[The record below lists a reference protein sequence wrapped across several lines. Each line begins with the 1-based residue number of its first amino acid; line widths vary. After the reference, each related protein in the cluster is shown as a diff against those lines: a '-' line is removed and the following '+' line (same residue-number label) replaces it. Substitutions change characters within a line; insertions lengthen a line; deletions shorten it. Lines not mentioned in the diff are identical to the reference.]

1 MTDTAASDQPFGF
14 WTATALVVGGMIAAG
29 VFILPAQMAP
39 YGVWSIAAWALA
51 IAGSLLLAL
60 VFIALH
66 RQLPGARGAIELVEI
81 GLGPLP
87 GMLVGWSYWLSI
99 LCANAVISLTA
110 AGYAASFVPG
120 LGGNRSSLLACGLI
134 VALTLLNI
142 AGTRIAGW
150 FQVGATAAK
159 VVPLLGAALLLGVI
173 AVQGGMG
180 SSPLPVPPL
189 DRGMFDPL
197 TAAMFALLGFEAAS
211 VAAAR
216 VRDPERNVAR
226 ATIAGLAIAGGL
238 YMVIC
243 TGMALAIPAD
253 VLAKSEA
260 PFALLFDRFVGSGSA
275 TLIAAA
281 AALAAFGALNGW
293 ILLQGEVPRAMAL
306 TGTLPAW
313 FARSN
318 AAGVPV
324 NTHLLSAAIGVGLV
338 LTQLGDGLSEVLTFM
353 VTLTTAT
360 SLWLYLAIA
369 VSGIRLRAA
378 PWAAWGGLVFALLV
392 LWGIGWGISLL
403 SLVLMLSGLPFYRRV
418 RTAAAS

>member
-1 MTDTAASDQPFGF
+1 MTDAATNDQPFGF

-51 IAGSLLLAL
+51 IGGSLLLAL

-87 GMLVGWSYWLSI
+87 GMLVGWAYWLSI

-110 AGYAASFVPG
+110 AGYAASFVPA
-120 LGGNRSSLLACGLI
+120 LTPARSSLLACGLI
-134 VALTLLNI
+134 ALLTLLNI

-159 VVPLLGAALLLGVI
+159 VIPLLGAALLLGWVAI
-173 AVQGGMG
+173 QGEMSTAALAVPAADAG
-180 SSPLPVPPL
+180 L
-189 DRGMFDPL
+189 FAPL

-216 VRDPERNVAR
+216 VRDPARNVAR
-226 ATIAGLAIAGGL
+226 ATLTGLAFAGGL

-243 TGMALAIPAD
+243 TGMALAIPGD
-253 VLAKSEA
+253 ILAGSSA

-275 TLIAAA
+275 IFIAAA

-293 ILLQGEVPRAMAL
+293 VLLQGEVPRAMAL
-306 TGTLPAW
+306 SGTLPAW

-324 NTHLLSAAIGVGLV
+324 NTHLLSCVIAIGLV
-338 LTQLGDGLSEVLTFM
+338 LTQLGEGLSEVLTFM

-369 VSGIRLRAA
+369 LSGIRRGAA
-378 PWAAWGGLVFALLV
+378 PWAAWGGLGFVIMV
-392 LWGIGWGISLL
+392 LWGTGWAISLL
-403 SLVLMLSGLPFYRRV
+403 SLALMLSGLPFYRRV
-418 RTAAAS
+418 KTATAS

>member
-1 MTDTAASDQPFGF
+1 MTTDDDKPFGF

-39 YGVWSIAAWALA
+39 YGVWSIVAWVLA
-51 IAGSLLLAL
+51 IGGSLLLAL

-66 RQLPGARGAIELVEI
+66 KQIPQARGAIELVEI

-110 AGYAASFVPG
+110 TGYLASFVPG
-120 LGGNRSSLLACGLI
+120 LDDTRSSLLACGLI

-159 VVPLLGAALLLGVI
+159 VVPLLGAALLLGWV
-173 AVQGGMG
+173 AAEGEMG
-180 SSPLPVPPL
+180 ASPLPVPPL
-189 DRGMFDPL
+189 GTDMFAPL

-226 ATIAGLAIAGGL
+226 ATLAGLAFAGAL

-243 TGMALAIPAD
+243 TGMALAIPAE
-253 VLAKSEA
+253 VLAGSEA
-260 PFALLFDRFVGSGSA
+260 PFALLFDRYVGTGSA

-293 ILLQGEVPRAMAL
+293 VLLQGEVPRAMAL
-306 TGTLPAW
+306 TGTLPQW
-313 FARSN
+313 FATSN

-324 NTHLLSAAIGVGLV
+324 NTHLLSCAIGVGLV
-338 LTQLGDGLSEVLTFM
+338 LTQLGEGLSEVLTFM

-360 SLWLYLAIA
+360 SLWLYLAVA
-369 VSGIRLRAA
+369 VSGVRLGAA
-378 PWAAWGGLVFALLV
+378 RWAAWGGLVFALLV
-392 LWGIGWGISLL
+392 LWGIGWEISLL
-403 SLVLMLSGLPFYRRV
+403 SLALMLSGLPFYRNSQV
-418 RTAAAS
+418 SI

>member
-1 MTDTAASDQPFGF
+1 MTSDDEPPFGF

-39 YGVWSIAAWALA
+39 YGVWSIVAWVLA
-51 IAGSLLLAL
+51 IGGSVLLAL

-66 RQLPGARGAIELVEI
+66 TQMPQARGAIELVET

-110 AGYAASFVPG
+110 AGYLASFVPG
-120 LGGNRSSLLACGLI
+120 LTGTRSSLLACGLI
-134 VALTLLNI
+134 LLLTLLNI

-150 FQVGATAAK
+150 FQVGATMAK
-159 VVPLLGAALLLGVI
+159 VVPLLGAAVLLGWL
-173 AVQGGMG
+173 AVQGEMDAAA
-180 SSPLPVPPL
+180 LPVPPL
-189 DRGMFDPL
+189 GAGLFDPL

-211 VAAAR
+211 VAASR

-226 ATIAGLAIAGGL
+226 ATLVGLGIAGGL
-238 YMVIC
+238 YMLIT

-260 PFALLFDRFVGSGSA
+260 PFALLFDRYVGSGSA

-313 FARSN
+313 FAKSN

-324 NTHLLSAAIGVGLV
+324 NTHLLSSAIGIGLV
-338 LTQLGDGLSEVLTFM
+338 LTQLGGGLSEVLTFM

-360 SLWLYLAIA
+360 SLWLYLAVA

-392 LWGIGWGISLL
+392 LWGIGLGISLL
-403 SLVLMLSGLPFYRRV
+403 SLVLMLSGLPFYQRRLKNV
-418 RTAAAS
+418 AAS

>member
-1 MTDTAASDQPFGF
+1 MTDKTEAPFGF

-51 IAGSLLLAL
+51 IGGSLLLAL

-66 RQLPGARGAIELVEI
+66 KQIPQARGAIELVEI

-99 LCANAVISLTA
+99 LATNAVISLTA

-120 LGGNRSSLLACGLI
+120 LSGTRSSLLACALI
-134 VALTLLNI
+134 MALTLLNV

-159 VVPLLGAALLLGVI
+159 VIPLVGAVLLLGWI
-173 AVQGGMG
+173 ALKGGMG
-180 SSPLPVPPL
+180 ASPLPVPPL
-189 DRGMFDPL
+189 GKGMFDPL

-216 VRDPERNVAR
+216 VRDPARNVAR
-226 ATIAGLAIAGGL
+226 ATLTGLGIAGGL
-238 YMVIC
+238 YMLIC

-260 PFALLFDRFVGSGSA
+260 PFALLFDRYIGGGSA

-293 ILLQGEVPRAMAL
+293 IMLQGEVPRAMAL

-324 NTHLLSAAIGVGLV
+324 NTHILSGAIGVGLV
-338 LTQLGDGLSEVLTFM
+338 LTQLGEGLSEVLTFM

-369 VSGIRLRAA
+369 ISGIRLGAA
-378 PWAAWGGLVFALLV
+378 KWAAWGGLIFSLLV

-403 SLVLMLSGLPFYRRV
+403 SLVLMLSGLPFYRR
-418 RTAAAS
+418 REASPL

>member
-1 MTDTAASDQPFGF
+1 MSEEAPFGF

-39 YGVWSIAAWALA
+39 YGVWSIVAWALA
-51 IAGSLLLAL
+51 IGGSLLLAL
-60 VFIALH
+60 VLIALH
-66 RQLPGARGAIELVEI
+66 KALPQAKGAVDLVEH

-87 GMLVGWSYWLSI
+87 GMLVGWSYWISI

-110 AGYAASFVPG
+110 ASYLAAFVPG
-120 LGGNRSSLLACGLI
+120 LADARGSLLACVMI
-134 VALTLLNI
+134 FALTLLNI

-159 VVPLLGAALLLGVI
+159 VVPLLGAALLLGWV
-173 AVQGGMG
+173 AAHGGMG
-180 SSPLPVPPL
+180 ATPLSQPPL
-189 DRGMFDPL
+189 DANLFAPL

-211 VAAAR
+211 VGAAR

-226 ATIAGLAIAGGL
+226 ATLAGLAFAGAL

-260 PFALLFDRFVGSGSA
+260 PFALLFDSYVGSGSA
-275 TLIAAA
+275 TFIAAA

-293 ILLQGEVPRAMAL
+293 VLLQGEVPRTMAL
-306 TGTLPAW
+306 SGTLPAW
-313 FARSN
+313 FAKSN
-318 AAGVPV
+318 AARVPV
-324 NTHLLSAAIGVGLV
+324 NAQLLSGAIAIGLV
-338 LTQLGDGLSEVLTFM
+338 LTQLGGGLSEVLTFM

-360 SLWLYLAIA
+360 SLWLYVA
-369 VSGIRLRAA
+369 VALSGIRLGAA
-378 PWAAWGGLVFALLV
+378 PWAAWSGLVFTLLV
-392 LWGIGWGISLL
+392 LWGTGWAVSLL
-403 SLVLMLSGLPFYRRV
+403 SLALMLSGLPFYRR
-418 RTAAAS
+418 RMEPRAAP